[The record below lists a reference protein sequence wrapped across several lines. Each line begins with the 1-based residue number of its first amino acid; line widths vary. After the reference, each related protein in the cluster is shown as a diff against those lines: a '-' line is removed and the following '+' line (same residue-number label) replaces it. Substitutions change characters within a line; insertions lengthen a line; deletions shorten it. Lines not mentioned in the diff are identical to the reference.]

1 MRFRTILTPFLHCE
15 SLKNS
20 REDILRDVIT
30 FINENYGKRKEIEAA
45 RAAAVERRKAES
57 VRQDGDTAAGSG
69 GSENTGGGERGT
81 EETPTLTHDEAIS
94 LIARME
100 ERVNVAPE
108 MELTIENLDAQF
120 GEDGR
125 VVTPIGEV
133 KMGENQFAKL
143 MRQGREGKLGMVK
156 PTLETP
162 DVIIEDAS
170 EAKDGDVAER
180 KSSYVFVKAFKKA
193 DGSRYYYFTSVT
205 VSKDGKEV
213 VISNQ
218 EKRKNAIANLLTN
231 GKLVWK
237 HADDVSAASDV
248 EQGLYSS
255 QGNMSDP
262 TTEGTDAPQTNVLSA
277 SKGGENSATV
287 QEKTVK
293 DAENQVAS
301 GVKGVHSDTYKRII
315 ELADTYT
322 KEVAEHEN
330 DYEWKDS
337 YDDYSKRVEPLAE
350 TLTDEA
356 LKELYNELEERHDGL
371 SMWIVDILEGR
382 RVMSMRKRVDEQAES
397 NKKALSK
404 VKMELDAMTSLV
416 DGFSNAV
423 YLGTMPDSTRQDGVL
438 NHYFAYPINYNGK
451 RSYVFCRALHDNNTN
466 RLYVHEVFIED
477 KIKKGNTLQTA
488 ASQPHGGISLYRD
501 ILANVLLSDGKDK
514 RVPYK
519 NKPSLL
525 ERWSVDG
532 STTISPAE

>member
-1 MRFRTILTPFLHCE
+1 
-15 SLKNS
+15 
-20 REDILRDVIT
+20 
-30 FINENYGKRKEIEAA
+30 
-45 RAAAVERRKAES
+45 
-57 VRQDGDTAAGSG
+57 
-69 GSENTGGGERGT
+69 
-81 EETPTLTHDEAIS
+81 
-94 LIARME
+94 
-100 ERVNVAPE
+100 
-108 MELTIENLDAQF
+108 
-120 GEDGR
+120 
-125 VVTPIGEV
+125 
-133 KMGENQFAKL
+133 

-293 DAENQVAS
+293 VAENQVAS

-337 YDDYSKRVEPLAE
+337 YNDYSKRVEPLAE

-423 YLGTMPDSTRQDGVL
+423 YFGTMPDSTRQDGVL

-501 ILANVLLSDGKDK
+501 ILANVLLSGRKPEVFTRPALEPDTNTDTSGVDSGQTNGVTTPAGNSPQTYDSKDTELSEPKQVKGVKVAENQVSSGVQAALTAAEQKTNTEPSEAQKEAGNYKKGHMRIDGYDVTIENPKGSVRRGTDAGGTYDTA
-514 RVPYK
+514 VVVVK
-519 NKPSLL
+519 NNESTAKGSASELGQPTENGAALANFGAKVLNNS
-525 ERWSVDG
+525 ER
-532 STTISPAE
+532 AK